1 MRTVR
6 YGIVPTLD
14 RDSLNCTLKS
24 LTEHCTVQCPLT
36 VVVTRSLV
44 NNLEGYNYDGG
55 MGHVG
60 CGV

>member
-14 RDSLNCTLKS
+14 RDSLNFTLKS
-24 LTEHCTVQCPLT
+24 LAAHCTMPTDLT

-44 NNLEGYNYDGG
+44 NNLDGYNYDGG
-55 MGHVG
+55 MGDV
-60 CGV
+60 